1 MVPYIQLLHSQ
12 SEVKV
17 LLHFNIRLGPSMY
30 YVTADSL
37 GLTSQTKPG
46 HPRPKLRPY
55 QCLVHT
61 PEHSLGG

>member
-1 MVPYIQLLHSQ
+1 MVPYIQLLHNQ
-12 SEVKV
+12 SEVKA

-37 GLTSQTKPG
+37 GLTSQIQPG

-55 QCLVHT
+55 
-61 PEHSLGG
+61 

>member
-55 QCLVHT
+55 
-61 PEHSLGG
+61 